1 MSVCLLKKCIS
12 FVLLVLTILMI
23 FVAMKKPTELHEK
36 EVKELNKERPLIFLI
51 RHSERCDRT
60 EAQCLSDKKGITVR
74 GALKA
79 RQYGER
85 FNNLFT
91 EYVPYSSDTVRTKQ
105 TATYFSE
112 KKTRVLSAL
121 SDCDESIY
129 KTIKKIASD
138 NKNTVIFTHNHCL
151 TFIAK
156 NLRNWKYKPDYLDT
170 LVMHVQDGRF
180 YLDGR
185 LTPLHH

>member
-1 MSVCLLKKCIS
+1 MADVILSKFIFISKEQKLSVCLLKRCIS

-23 FVAMKKPTELHEK
+23 FVAIKKPTELHEK
-36 EVKELNKERPLIFLI
+36 EVKELNKERPL

-112 KKTRVLSAL
+112 KKPGFYQRCQIVM
-121 SDCDESIY
+121 
-129 KTIKKIASD
+129 KVFIK
-138 NKNTVIFTHNHCL
+138 
-151 TFIAK
+151 
-156 NLRNWKYKPDYLDT
+156 P
-170 LVMHVQDGRF
+170 
-180 YLDGR
+180 
-185 LTPLHH
+185 

>member
-1 MSVCLLKKCIS
+1 LSVCLLKRCIS

-23 FVAMKKPTELHEK
+23 FVAIKKPTELHEK

-60 EAQCLSDKKGITVR
+60 EAQCLSDKKRITVR

-112 KKTRVLSAL
+112 K
-121 SDCDESIY
+121 
-129 KTIKKIASD
+129 
-138 NKNTVIFTHNHCL
+138 NQG
-151 TFIAK
+151 FIS
-156 NLRNWKYKPDYLDT
+156 
-170 LVMHVQDGRF
+170 VV
-180 YLDGR
+180 R
-185 LTPLHH
+185 L